1 MTLIKFYDP
10 EHKSKKP
17 LSYKWFSLACLGI
30 WVGFSGIIMLLTP
43 FQIINMFGLV
53 LIICSGVWGI
63 YVCCLVLNL
72 NRYKVPQIKFKHERY
87 RRISRRLKRS
97 FAPEVLCDLLGLGV
111 KTKYGQ
117 RVPYFNINMENRW
130 YGNLYIENI
139 GLWHKLGANDLLNR
153 ISGVISSPFEIYGV
167 AQLTHDGRF
176 VQFSFK
182 DVSHSE
188 RFEIRRESEY
198 EALKMP
204 EGQYGIRLAN
214 DLVWSFETAP
224 MMSILGRTGSG
235 KSFFAQ
241 YIAHMAEIQGYK
253 VFYYSAKRDEY
264 VKKYNGESEI
274 EPTVVAL
281 ERHVENMQRRL
292 KKIADADV
300 TDYRDIRIMPIVLFV
315 DELGNYNASMS
326 DDKKM
331 FTRFH
336 SAIKR
341 LLMTGRSA
349 GYVVIVMG
357 QSASVESFL
366 PSASRSQTSDMSVIL
381 GRSNASE
388 RAYMFPGFEIAP
400 RTYPKGTG
408 ILYSNDTNNPHH
420 SDAPAYFEAPY
431 IDITA
436 KQGRLPANVTD
447 RELL

>member
-1 MTLIKFYDP
+1 
-10 EHKSKKP
+10 
-17 LSYKWFSLACLGI
+17 
-30 WVGFSGIIMLLTP
+30 
-43 FQIINMFGLV
+43 
-53 LIICSGVWGI
+53 
-63 YVCCLVLNL
+63 
-72 NRYKVPQIKFKHERY
+72 
-87 RRISRRLKRS
+87 
-97 FAPEVLCDLLGLGV
+97 
-111 KTKYGQ
+111 
-117 RVPYFNINMENRW
+117 MENRW

-274 EPTVVAL
+274 EQTVIAL

-349 GYVVIVMG
+349 GYVVIAMG

-388 RAYMFPGFEIAP
+388 RAYMFPGFEITP

-436 KQGRLPANVTD
+436 KQGRLPACD
-447 RELL
+447 R